1 MKKRNKRKG
10 SAIGAFF
17 EFLGAILEAIFEG
30 LFKIFD

>member
-1 MKKRNKRKG
+1 MKKRNKSKG

-17 EFLGAILEAIFEG
+17 ELLGAFLEAIFEG